1 MKKYQ
6 KICTILFAIILPV
19 VLHAQQKPSELIDI
33 IDDVEEISY
42 VEKLESNHFAEKYL
56 MYVQQEVDW
65 ASKSAGKFNER
76 IIVCFRGFDRP
87 TVIVTEGYFAHYAL
101 FPSYE
106 DELSRLFNTNI
117 IVCEYRYFGESVPK
131 ECNWDYLTVDNSL
144 ADIHHVREI
153 FGNIFPG
160 KWISTGISK
169 GGQTTMFYRAT
180 YPDDMDISVSY
191 VAPLNKAVEDG
202 RHEPF
207 LSKQVGTKQEREAIL
222 NAQQELLSRKNTLI
236 ELFKDHTRKARLK
249 FQLPTE
255 DIYDYCVFEFPF
267 ALWQWGTSVNSIPP
281 KSATDREWF
290 DYFIKISDPDY
301 FSCPSEYTPFFV
313 QAARE
318 LGYYGYSMKKL
329 KKGCSVK
336 STKNYLKKLVMQ
348 ARLELKEAHDKGED
362 IAAIMSESRQ
372 QLQDLSKY
380 KQSIKQIYAQNL
392 KECATEQE
400 INELQSA
407 VNMMLEEKGCAP
419 MNFTPLTKMRLMKG
433 NSDE

>member
-1 MKKYQ
+1 M
-6 KICTILFAIILPV
+6 PV

-290 DYFIKISDPDY
+290 DYFIKISDPVMTFDHIMEEIEIAKY
-301 FSCPSEYTPFFV
+301 LKNTTYTVGRKGYNSVNMLKTILFGFMDKGYISL
-313 QAARE
+313 RE
-318 LGYYGYSMKKL
+318 LEDECNVNIRYM
-329 KKGCSVK
+329 
-336 STKNYLKKLVMQ
+336 YLMDY
-348 ARLELKEAHDKGED
+348 EAP
-362 IAAIMSESRQ
+362 S
-372 QLQDLSKY
+372 Y
-380 KQSIKQIYAQNL
+380 KTFGNF
-392 KECATEQE
+392 
-400 INELQSA
+400 INESLCDS
-407 VNMMLEEKGCAP
+407 VEEIFKEIMAYIVQKDNVDLNHLYIDGSKFEANANKYTWVWISIYCVCIYH
-419 MNFTPLTKMRLMKG
+419 TVLYI
-433 NSDE
+433 S